1 MAEKQRPYRR
11 HSAVTWAAGGLALLL
26 AVLTG
31 CGGPAT
37 ERTGPAAVQRLLD
50 ARAAAVRDGDA
61 DAFLKSVDPSAEGF
75 RDQQRRMFA
84 NLRGVPLADWRYRV
98 VRTGAFPLP
107 GATGGGP
114 RIAAEVRLSYRLAGY
129 DTVPVTAVQYL
140 TFTRRDGHWR
150 LSSDTDGAADGKRTA
165 RQLWDQGRVRLVRGE
180 HSLVL
185 GTGQSA
191 VRLRELARR
200 ADAAVPAVTDA
211 WPGRWSR
218 EVVVEAP
225 DSVRRMAELLGS
237 PDDSAYEGIA
247 AVTTGEAGASARAP
261 ADRVIVNPEAY
272 GELSDLGRRVVLTHE
287 TTHVATR
294 TVTTAA
300 TPLWLSEGFADWTA
314 YRTAH
319 RSPRAAAPELT
330 RAVAAGR
337 LPERLP
343 AAADFGF
350 DAGADRLNRA
360 YEGGWLACRMI
371 ADTWGEGRL
380 AAFYRA
386 MAKAPEGPEG
396 LDRTLRTELHLSA
409 SDFTSKWRAY
419 VQDVL
424 A

>member
-11 HSAVTWAAGGLALLL
+11 QTAATWAAGGLALLL

-31 CGGPAT
+31 CGGRATGRTDPAT
-37 ERTGPAAVQRLLD
+37 VQHVLD
-50 ARAAAVRDGDA
+50 ARAAAVRDRDA
-61 DAFLKSVDPSAEGF
+61 GAFLASVDPAADGF
-75 RDQQRRMFA
+75 RARQRRMFA
-84 NLRGVPLADWRYRV
+84 NLRGVPLADWRYRL

-107 GATGGGP
+107 ATAGGGP
-114 RIAAEVRLSYRLAGY
+114 RIAAEVRLRYRLTGY
-129 DTVPVTAVQYL
+129 DTEPVTAVQYL
-140 TFTRRDGHWR
+140 TLTRRDGHWR
-150 LSSDTDGAADGKRTA
+150 ISSDADGAADGKHTA
-165 RQLWDQGRVRLVRGE
+165 RQLWDQGRVQVERGE

-185 GTGQSA
+185 GTGQTRA
-191 VRLRELARR
+191 RLRELAHR
-200 ADAAVPAVTDA
+200 ADEAVPAVADA

-261 ADRVIVNPEAY
+261 ADRVIVNPRAY
-272 GELSDLGRRVVLTHE
+272 GELSALGRRIVLTHE

-294 TVTTAA
+294 TATTAT

-314 YRTAH
+314 YRNARRT
-319 RSPRAAAPELT
+319 PRAAAPELT

-337 LPERLP
+337 LPDRLP
-343 AAADFGF
+343 TTADFGF

-371 ADTWGEGRL
+371 ADTWGEDRL
-380 AAFYRA
+380 VSFYRA
-386 MAKAPEGPEG
+386 MSAASNGPEA
-396 LDRTLRTELHLSA
+396 LDHTFHEELHLSTA
-409 SDFTSKWRAY
+409 QFTERWRTY
-419 VQDVL
+419 VAHVL
-424 A
+424 G